1 MKKTHIMIACGLVA
15 AAATVATFGYAQAQQ
30 NSPAQAEAAAPAAAP
45 VSAEQAK
52 KAFSYL
58 IGFQFGQQVSAGLS
72 TLSVDDF
79 DKDTFFAAV
88 ADSLKGSQPA
98 MTQEEIAAG
107 MDEFVKVIETR
118 EKAVAEAN
126 AEKGK
131 AFQAEFAKQE
141 GVTKTESG
149 LQYRVLTAGDGRKY
163 DAAQDGED
171 ALASITYEGKLI
183 DGTTF
188 DKAETPV
195 DMPVNQVV
203 PGFSEA
209 LKLMPIG
216 SEWEVFIPGELAY
229 GERATGPIPS
239 NATLVFTIKLVDI
252 KKNTA
257 PAGGA
262 MQLTPEMIQQLQAQ
276 GLEVMGEEDVVPAE
290 APAEVPAAEA
300 PAAE

>member
-30 NSPAQAEAAAPAAAP
+30 NSPAQAEAAAPAAAAP
-45 VSAEQAK
+45 VTAEQAK
-52 KAFSYL
+52 KAFSYFVG
-58 IGFQFGQQVSAGLS
+58 IQFGRQISQGVSS
-72 TLSVDDF
+72 LSVDDF
-79 DKDTFFAAV
+79 DKETFFAAV
-88 ADSLKGSQPA
+88 EEGLKGTQPSMSQ
-98 MTQEEIAAG
+98 EDLAAG
-107 MDEFVKVIETR
+107 MDAFINTLEAR
-118 EKAVAEAN
+118 EKAIAEAN

-163 DAAQDGED
+163 DAAQDGEE

-188 DKAETPV
+188 DMSETPI

-216 SEWEVFIPGELAY
+216 SEWEVCIPGELAY
-229 GERATGPIPS
+229 GERATGPIPANS
-239 NATLVFTIKLVDI
+239 TLVFTIKLVDI

-276 GLEVMGEEDVVPAE
+276 GLEVMGEDDE
-290 APAEVPAAEA
+290 APAEA